1 MRMSKMSNNRV
12 ARRDSACNP
21 PGIIQSHPLYKT
33 HVRVLIHD
41 CAPVD
46 IAYTRIPWSPNMSTA
61 VHQTVFQTANPH
73 ALATILDAAETRRI
87 LACRDIFDLAGTKL
101 WARDQPVSQALQR
114 KLMDRK
120 LRQPL
125 EACLMAEDG
134 VTATTLRDTVQALLD
149 LDTALAALLS
159 PYAERIAE
167 EVPRLPLHPV
177 VQLLLTAAQS
187 SRPAQFVHAVQAMA
201 LNGALALARSA
212 TTVDLRMALLAGLMH
227 DLGEMYIDPVYGEAA
242 ADRHLDFASYEHL
255 VVHPH
260 VGHLLVSQL
269 TDYPPR
275 LARAIAEHHERL
287 DGSGYPHRLRNEQI
301 SPQGRLLAVTEAT
314 LGVLRSDRAGSPD
327 TATALQRASVALRVV
342 PGEFDMTWIGPVAH
356 AARPRAGA
364 SETGEPDGALLA
376 RLAALD
382 GTLICAQHQAE
393 AVRGDPHALPLHP
406 AMDLARHLLARLRT
420 GWNASGLWSEAALR
434 ECQAGEIDRIE
445 EELRYRLRGIAR
457 AVHLHAG
464 HQPPELA
471 LLLERLCE
479 GFEVEPA

>member
-1 MRMSKMSNNRV
+1 
-12 ARRDSACNP
+12 
-21 PGIIQSHPLYKT
+21 
-33 HVRVLIHD
+33 VLIHGS
-41 CAPVD
+41 APVD

-61 VHQTVFQTANPH
+61 SHQAVFQTANPH

-87 LACRDIFDLAGTKL
+87 IACRDIFDLSGTKL

-134 VTATTLRDTVQALLD
+134 VTATTLRDTVQALLG
-149 LDTALAALLS
+149 LDTALAELLR
-159 PYAERIAE
+159 PHAGRIAD

-201 LNGALALARSA
+201 LNGALALARGA

-227 DLGEMYIDPVYGEAA
+227 DLGEMYIDPVYGEAE
-242 ADRHLDFASYEHL
+242 ADRQLDVSSYEHL

-314 LGVLRSDRAGSPD
+314 LGVLRSDRAGAPE
-327 TATALQRASVALRVV
+327 AAAALQRASVALRVV
-342 PGEFDMTWIGPVAH
+342 PGEFDMAWIGPVAS
-356 AARPRAGA
+356 AARPRTWVE
-364 SETGEPDGALLA
+364 SGEPDGALLA

-382 GTLICAQHQAE
+382 GTLICAQHQVD
-393 AVRGDPHALPLHP
+393 AVRADPHALPLHP
-406 AMDLARHLLARLRT
+406 AMELARYLLARLRT

-479 GFEVEPA
+479 GFEVVEPA

>member
-1 MRMSKMSNNRV
+1 
-12 ARRDSACNP
+12 
-21 PGIIQSHPLYKT
+21 
-33 HVRVLIHD
+33 
-41 CAPVD
+41 
-46 IAYTRIPWSPNMSTA
+46 MSTA
-61 VHQTVFQTANPH
+61 SHQAVFQTANPH

-87 LACRDIFDLAGTKL
+87 IACRDIFDLSGTKL

-134 VTATTLRDTVQALLD
+134 VTATTLRDTVQALLG
-149 LDTALAALLS
+149 LDTALAELLR
-159 PYAERIAE
+159 PHAGRIAD

-201 LNGALALARSA
+201 LNGALALARGA

-227 DLGEMYIDPVYGEAA
+227 DLGEMYIDPVYGEAE
-242 ADRHLDFASYEHL
+242 ADRQLDVSSYEHL

-314 LGVLRSDRAGSPD
+314 LGVLRSDRAGAPE
-327 TATALQRASVALRVV
+327 AAAALQRASVALRVV
-342 PGEFDMTWIGPVAH
+342 PGEFDMAWIGPVAS
-356 AARPRAGA
+356 AARP
-364 SETGEPDGALLA
+364 
-376 RLAALD
+376 
-382 GTLICAQHQAE
+382 
-393 AVRGDPHALPLHP
+393 
-406 AMDLARHLLARLRT
+406 
-420 GWNASGLWSEAALR
+420 
-434 ECQAGEIDRIE
+434 
-445 EELRYRLRGIAR
+445 
-457 AVHLHAG
+457 
-464 HQPPELA
+464 
-471 LLLERLCE
+471 
-479 GFEVEPA
+479 

>member
-1 MRMSKMSNNRV
+1 MS
-12 ARRDSACNP
+12 AA
-21 PGIIQSHPLYKT
+21 
-33 HVRVLIHD
+33 IHQ
-41 CAPVD
+41 A
-46 IAYTRIPWSPNMSTA
+46 
-61 VHQTVFQTANPH
+61 VFQTANPH

-87 LACRDIFDLAGTKL
+87 IACRDIFDLSGTKL

-134 VTATTLRDTVQALLD
+134 VTATTLRDTVQALLG
-149 LDTALAALLS
+149 LDTALAELLRPS
-159 PYAERIAE
+159 AVRIAD

-201 LNGALALARSA
+201 LNGSLALARGA

-227 DLGEMYIDPVYGEAA
+227 DLGEMYIDPVYGEAE
-242 ADRHLDFASYEHL
+242 ADRQLDIASYEHL

-275 LARAIAEHHERL
+275 LARAISEHHERL

-314 LGVLRSDRAGSPD
+314 LGVLRSDRAGAPE
-327 TATALQRASVALRVV
+327 AAAALQRASVALRVV

-356 AARPRAGA
+356 AARPRTGA
-364 SETGEPDGALLA
+364 AETGEPDGALLA

-382 GTLICAQHQAE
+382 GTLICAQHQVD
-393 AVRGDPHALPLHP
+393 AVRSDPHALPLHP
-406 AMDLARHLLARLRT
+406 AMELARYLLARLRT

-464 HQPPELA
+464 QQPPELA

>member
-1 MRMSKMSNNRV
+1 
-12 ARRDSACNP
+12 
-21 PGIIQSHPLYKT
+21 
-33 HVRVLIHD
+33 
-41 CAPVD
+41 
-46 IAYTRIPWSPNMSTA
+46 MSTA
-61 VHQTVFQTANPH
+61 SHQAVFQTANPH

-87 LACRDIFDLAGTKL
+87 IACRDIFDLSGTKL

-134 VTATTLRDTVQALLD
+134 VTATTLRDTVQALLG
-149 LDTALAALLS
+149 LDTALAELLR
-159 PYAERIAE
+159 PHAGRIAD

-201 LNGALALARSA
+201 LNGALALARGA

-227 DLGEMYIDPVYGEAA
+227 DLGEMYIDPVYGEAE
-242 ADRHLDFASYEHL
+242 ADRQLDVSSYEHL

-314 LGVLRSDRAGSPD
+314 LGVLRSDRAGAPE
-327 TATALQRASVALRVV
+327 AAAALQRASVALRVV
-342 PGEFDMTWIGPVAH
+342 PGEFDMAWIGPVAS
-356 AARPRAGA
+356 AARPRAWVE
-364 SETGEPDGALLA
+364 SGEPDGALLA

-382 GTLICAQHQAE
+382 GTLICAQHQVD
-393 AVRGDPHALPLHP
+393 AVRADPHALPLHP
-406 AMDLARHLLARLRT
+406 AMELARYLLARLRT